1 MTLFPENISTYG
13 QEIDRLFYT
22 ISALVAVAFVISLFI
37 LLYPLFNNGA
47 KRVKKAS
54 YFTGGKRT
62 HFKWVAIAMLAMAM
76 SDFYFLYAEHGAWV
90 TIEETQ
96 VKPDFHVAVTGRQWN
111 WAFTY
116 PGPDG
121 KLYTKDDVVINEMN
135 SELHVPINK
144 NIVVDLWA
152 KDVLHSFFVSNIRL
166 KQDCVPGR
174 LIQRWF
180 NLTKT
185 GTYDIACAELCGVL
199 HGKMRNF
206 LVVDN
211 QQRFDGYIDSLY
223 KAHAPAPAITMTNP
237 SN

>member
-1 MTLFPENISTYG
+1 MTIFPENISTYG

-22 ISALVAVAFVISLFI
+22 ISALVAVAFVISLFV
-37 LLYPLFNNGA
+37 LLYPLFNNSA
-47 KRVKKAS
+47 KRVKKAT
-54 YFTGGKRT
+54 YFTGAKRK
-62 HFKWVAIAMLAMAM
+62 HFRWITFALVALAL

-90 TIEETQ
+90 TIEQTQ
-96 VKPDFHVAVTGRQWN
+96 VKPDFHVSITGRQWN

-116 PGPDG
+116 PGLDG
-121 KLYTKDDVVINEMN
+121 KLYTPDDIVINEMN

-152 KDVLHSFFVSNIRL
+152 KDVLHSFFVPNIRL

-174 LIQRWF
+174 MIQRWF
-180 NLTKT
+180 KLTKT
-185 GTYDIACAELCGVL
+185 GTYDIACAELCGLL

-206 LVVDN
+206 LVVESQEKFN
-211 QQRFDGYIDSLY
+211 GYIDSLY
-223 KAHAPAPAITMTNP
+223 KKNAPALTMTNP